1 MNQIRWVWSN
11 MQSCKRSYI
20 FALCS
25 TVILQIMQLINPII
39 TQKIVDDVVY
49 ELPNQ
54 TPDSMDALIQTLIW
68 LVILMIA
75 FTLARTLL
83 RYISNVTYEKCGQ
96 KFLYDVKNDLYEK
109 LQREDM
115 KFYSENRTGDL
126 MTRLTGDL
134 EMGRHGI
141 SFVFRGF
148 LECFFLFTATTVYM
162 LTKDIWFTL
171 ALLLVTPF
179 IFIATR
185 LFSKRVGPLF
195 GNLREKLSLLNSNAQ
210 ENIAGNKVVRAF
222 AREDFEIQK
231 FEQKNMDYHDANLKT
246 SLTWLKFF
254 PIIEGLSQSMAV
266 TTLLVGGLFLI
277 NGRIT
282 AGTFMAFNS
291 LCWTLTMPMRM
302 LGMLLNDL
310 QRFFASID
318 KVIELSYSYPD
329 IKNPK
334 NPVKKEGKL
343 QGAVSFQ
350 NVSVSMHGTPVLK
363 NINLDIHPGE
373 TVAIMGS
380 TGSGKTTL
388 INCISRFLDVTQ
400 GKVLVDGIDVKQY
413 DLNTLRKGIGL
424 ASQDVFLFSDTIDGN
439 IAYGDLSL
447 TEDEVHEFA
456 SLASADFVESTSD
469 GFDTLI
475 GERGTGLSGGQK
487 QRIAL
492 ARALAVRPSI
502 LILDDTTSAVDL
514 ETEKIIQ
521 HNLRN
526 LDFPCTKIMV
536 AQRIS
541 TTKGADKIVV
551 MDKGEIIECGTH
563 EELLKQKGYYYE
575 VYALQNGISAEKEA
589 G

>member
-1 MNQIRWVWSN
+1 
-11 MQSCKRSYI
+11 
-20 FALCS
+20 
-25 TVILQIMQLINPII
+25 
-39 TQKIVDDVVY
+39 
-49 ELPNQ
+49 
-54 TPDSMDALIQTLIW
+54 
-68 LVILMIA
+68 
-75 FTLARTLL
+75 
-83 RYISNVTYEKCGQ
+83 
-96 KFLYDVKNDLYEK
+96 
-109 LQREDM
+109 
-115 KFYSENRTGDL
+115 
-126 MTRLTGDL
+126 
-134 EMGRHGI
+134 
-141 SFVFRGF
+141 
-148 LECFFLFTATTVYM
+148 
-162 LTKDIWFTL
+162 
-171 ALLLVTPF
+171 
-179 IFIATR
+179 
-185 LFSKRVGPLF
+185 
-195 GNLREKLSLLNSNAQ
+195 
-210 ENIAGNKVVRAF
+210 
-222 AREDFEIQK
+222 
-231 FEQKNMDYHDANLKT
+231 
-246 SLTWLKFF
+246 
-254 PIIEGLSQSMAV
+254 
-266 TTLLVGGLFLI
+266 
-277 NGRIT
+277 
-282 AGTFMAFNS
+282 
-291 LCWTLTMPMRM
+291 
-302 LGMLLNDL
+302 MLLNDL

-575 VYALQNGISAEKEA
+575 VYALQNGISAERVKCHEST
-589 G
+589 GSNSSVN

>member
-254 PIIEGLSQSMAV
+254 PIVEGLSQSMAV

>member
-456 SLASADFVESTSD
+456 SLASADFV
-469 GFDTLI
+469 
-475 GERGTGLSGGQK
+475 
-487 QRIAL
+487 
-492 ARALAVRPSI
+492 
-502 LILDDTTSAVDL
+502 
-514 ETEKIIQ
+514 
-521 HNLRN
+521 
-526 LDFPCTKIMV
+526 
-536 AQRIS
+536 
-541 TTKGADKIVV
+541 
-551 MDKGEIIECGTH
+551 
-563 EELLKQKGYYYE
+563 
-575 VYALQNGISAEKEA
+575 
-589 G
+589 

>member
-575 VYALQNGISAEKEA
+575 VYALQNGISTEKEA